1 VGKPINSFFA
11 ISPKIAKLRDKVTKP
26 NVGKESEVSQKVS
39 RQKFRARNL
48 KWLRKKENGTGKE
61 HTNPPLAFCVPNST
75 APFLEQYHIKK
86 HTTNS
91 TFFIIYSNNSDG
103 KLWGKTGK

>member
-1 VGKPINSFFA
+1 MQFPNKTAN
-11 ISPKIAKLRDKVTKP
+11 LRDKVTNP
-26 NVGKESEVSQKVS
+26 MQGKESEVSQKVS
-39 RQKFRARNL
+39 HQNFRARNP

-61 HTNPPLAFCVPNST
+61 HTNPPPAFCVPNST
-75 APFLEQYHIKK
+75 APFREQYHIKK

-103 KLWGKTGK
+103 ELWGKTGK